1 MVYLYCIL
9 AHLYEM
15 VVVARVVACAQ
26 VALERIVPVP
36 CGACPRRVCYF
47 PLHGQ
52 LCRWFSFTVLM
63 ALSVVTLHS
72 ALTKHLDYIPM
83 YGSVKPRFPVSNARY
98 IAANFLLS
106 VRVDVYL
113 L

>member
-1 MVYLYCIL
+1 
-9 AHLYEM
+9 
-15 VVVARVVACAQ
+15 
-26 VALERIVPVP
+26 
-36 CGACPRRVCYF
+36 
-47 PLHGQ
+47 
-52 LCRWFSFTVLM
+52 M